1 MEANI
6 VERMEKT
13 RIVPVI
19 ALEDAADAVDLCR
32 ALRDGGLEVAEITFR
47 TKAAPAILEIVAK
60 DFPDF
65 MLGAGTVTTLE
76 EVRKAK
82 EAGAQFAVSPGL
94 NPRIVKKASKLGLP
108 FFPGICTPTDIE
120 AALELDCHILKFFP
134 AGAAGGTKTI
144 KAMYGPYKHRGVRFI
159 PTGGI
164 NLKNMGDYLAQPGVL
179 AVGGSWIVAGR
190 LLEKKDWA
198 EVTRLTKEAVE
209 AARGI

>member
-94 NPRIVKKASKLGLP
+94 NPRIVKKAQEFGLP

-120 AALELDCHILKFFP
+120 AALELDCYILKFFP